1 MLEVSRLIAEVYERH
16 GIRMVPDDVGFAL
29 ITLNQL
35 MLEELAR
42 QLREGVCSSIAEFN
56 EVVQKTETRA
66 GKNLAQYVKAAA
78 AEIREELQRDIEN
91 ARVHATEIV
100 DEVNRAHSRPAIV
113 RWLAVGLIA
122 GAFLFGAGLWIG
134 AHSFR

>member
-35 MLEELAR
+35 MLEELAQR
-42 QLREGVCSSIAEFN
+42 LQEGVSSGIADFN
-56 EVVQKTETRA
+56 NVVQKTETRA

-113 RWLAVGLIA
+113 TWVAVGLIA

>member
-35 MLEELAR
+35 MLEELAQR
-42 QLREGVCSSIAEFN
+42 LQEGVSSGIADFN
-56 EVVQKTETRA
+56 NVVQKTETRA

-91 ARVHATEIV
+91 ERVHAAEIV

-113 RWLAVGLIA
+113 RWVAVGLIA
-122 GAFLFGAGLWIG
+122 GMFLFGAGLWIG

>member
-100 DEVNRAHSRPAIV
+100 DEVNRAHSRTAIV
-113 RWLAVGLIA
+113 RWVAVGLIA
-122 GAFLFGAGLWIG
+122 GTSLFGAGLWIG
-134 AHSFR
+134 AHSLR

>member
-35 MLEELAR
+35 MLEELAQR
-42 QLREGVCSSIAEFN
+42 LQEGVSSGIADFN
-56 EVVQKTETRA
+56 NVVQKTETRA

-91 ARVHATEIV
+91 ARVHAAEIV

-113 RWLAVGLIA
+113 RWVAVGLIA
-122 GAFLFGAGLWIG
+122 GMFLFGAGLWIG

>member
-66 GKNLAQYVKAAA
+66 GKSLAQYVKAAA
-78 AEIREELQRDIEN
+78 AEIREELQRDIET
-91 ARVHATEIV
+91 ARVHAAEIV

-113 RWLAVGLIA
+113 TWVAVGLIA

>member
-16 GIRMVPDDVGFAL
+16 GIRMVPDDVGFAV

-35 MLEELAR
+35 MLEELAQR
-42 QLREGVCSSIAEFN
+42 LQEGVSSGIADFN
-56 EVVQKTETRA
+56 NVVQKTETRA

-91 ARVHATEIV
+91 ARVHAAEIV

-113 RWLAVGLIA
+113 RWVAVGLTA
-122 GAFLFGAGLWIG
+122 GMVLLGAGLWIG

>member
-16 GIRMVPDDVGFAL
+16 GIRMQPDDVGFAL

-35 MLEELAR
+35 MLEELAQR
-42 QLREGVCSSIAEFN
+42 LQEGVSSGIADFN
-56 EVVQKTETRA
+56 NVVQKTETRA

-78 AEIREELQRDIEN
+78 AEVREELQRDIEN
-91 ARVHATEIV
+91 ARVHAAEIV
-100 DEVNRAHSRPAIV
+100 DDVNRAHSRPAIV
-113 RWLAVGLIA
+113 RWVAVGMIA
-122 GAFLFGAGLWIG
+122 GTFLFGAGLWIG

>member
-35 MLEELAR
+35 MLEELAQR
-42 QLREGVCSSIAEFN
+42 LQEGVSSGIADFN
-56 EVVQKTETRA
+56 NVVQKTETRA

-91 ARVHATEIV
+91 ARVHAAEIV
-100 DEVNRAHSRPAIV
+100 DEVSRAHSRPAIV
-113 RWLAVGLIA
+113 RWVAVGLIA
-122 GAFLFGAGLWIG
+122 GTFLFGAGLWIG

>member
-1 MLEVSRLIAEVYERH
+1 MLKVSRLIAEVYERH
-16 GIRMVPDDVGFAL
+16 GIRMEPDDVGFAL

-42 QLREGVCSSIAEFN
+42 QLREGVRSGIAEFN

-78 AEIREELQRDIEN
+78 ARFGRSCSGTSRTLAFVLR
-91 ARVHATEIV
+91 RSLMRSIV
-100 DEVNRAHSRPAIV
+100 S
-113 RWLAVGLIA
+113 IA
-122 GAFLFGAGLWIG
+122 APQSSSG
-134 AHSFR
+134 

>member
-35 MLEELAR
+35 MLEELAQR
-42 QLREGVCSSIAEFN
+42 LQEGVCSGIAEFN

-66 GKNLAQYVKAAA
+66 GKSLAQYVKAAA

-91 ARVHATEIV
+91 ARVHAEEIV
-100 DEVNRAHSRPAIV
+100 DEVNRAHSRPAIAKWV
-113 RWLAVGLIA
+113 AAGLIA
-122 GAFLFGAGLWIG
+122 GMVLFGAGLWIG

>member
-35 MLEELAR
+35 MLEELAQR
-42 QLREGVCSSIAEFN
+42 LQEGVSSGIADFN
-56 EVVQKTETRA
+56 NVVQKTETRA

-113 RWLAVGLIA
+113 RWVAAGLIA
-122 GAFLFGAGLWIG
+122 GMVLFGAGLWIG
-134 AHSFR
+134 ARAFH

>member
-35 MLEELAR
+35 MLEELAQR
-42 QLREGVCSSIAEFN
+42 LQQGVSSGIADFN
-56 EVVQKTETRA
+56 NVVQKTETRA

-113 RWLAVGLIA
+113 TWVAVGLIA